1 MTDASG
7 PKTFDVMD
15 GTAGQD
21 GADGHTPVR
30 GVDYWTA
37 ADQQAVVDAVLA
49 ALADGDEV
57 SY

>member
-1 MTDASG
+1 
-7 PKTFDVMD
+7 MD